1 MSQIDHEKAKPEDS
15 APMSKMEEISIFASA
30 MRGLVSQW
38 KLKSDLQEQQEKLL
52 DEIMRNSSSR
62 FHFLRAL
69 LVLRSGLKHGGWM
82 PLMKLTA
89 PLVKVTTRALGQWVT
104 NYKPVK
110 DTPFV
115 VVQALEDQGIE
126 TTAARNLEI
135 VRGTHQAV
143 MRGLTTAEAIAE
155 AKALAL
161 VHVPPPPAVHLL
173 TAREQWV
180 HDYRMAGRPALAKI
194 AENQKAEVIA
204 QSAAEEIW
212 LMTGR
217 REPITITPTEPVVD
231 LSSRRKESEH
241 ETAPTVRYGLSAQEL
256 VSLANAR
263 AAFDQ
268 MLEGFM
274 AAVMEQFA

>member
-1 MSQIDHEKAKPEDS
+1 MTRTELIEDS
-15 APMSKMEEISIFASA
+15 VQTTKMEEISIFAFA
-30 MRGLVSQW
+30 MRGLVKQW

-82 PLMKLTA
+82 PLTKLTA
-89 PLVKVTTRALGQWVT
+89 PLVKVTTRTLSQWIA

-143 MRGLTTAEAIAE
+143 MRGLTTAEAIEE

-161 VHVPPPPAVHLL
+161 VHVPPPPPIHPL
-173 TAREQWV
+173 TPREQWI
-180 HDYRMAGRPALAKI
+180 HDYRVAGRPALRKI
-194 AENQKAEVIA
+194 PENHKAEVIA

-212 LMTGR
+212 LHTGC
-217 REPITITPTEPVVD
+217 REPITITPAEPVVD
-231 LSSRRKESEH
+231 LSGRRRESEH
-241 ETAPTVRYGLSAQEL
+241 ETAPTVRYGLSEQEL
-256 VSLANAR
+256 SSLAIAR
-263 AAFDQ
+263 AAFDA
-268 MLEGFM
+268 MMVRFM
-274 AAVMEQFA
+274 AAVSQKLA

>member
-1 MSQIDHEKAKPEDS
+1 MTRTELIEDS
-15 APMSKMEEISIFASA
+15 VQTTKMEEISIFAFA
-30 MRGLVSQW
+30 MRGLVKQW

-69 LVLRSGLKHGGWM
+69 LVLRAGLKHGGWM
-82 PLMKLTA
+82 PLTKLTA
-89 PLVKVTTRALGQWVT
+89 PLLKVTTRTLAQWIT

-110 DTPFV
+110 DTPFA

-155 AKALAL
+155 AKGLAPL
-161 VHVPPPPAVHLL
+161 HQPPPPAVHPL